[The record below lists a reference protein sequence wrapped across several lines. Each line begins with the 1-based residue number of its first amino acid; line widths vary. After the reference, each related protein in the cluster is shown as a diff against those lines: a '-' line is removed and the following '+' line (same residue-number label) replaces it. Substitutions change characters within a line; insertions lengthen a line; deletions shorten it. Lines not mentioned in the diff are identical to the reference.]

1 MPHKPLKYYI
11 LLFYY
16 LIYIDVSI
24 FLFFNSN
31 LQDKTDKKYFES
43 TVDTTYIKASQS
55 ARVTN
60 LDATSYIPLT
70 ASDFVTP
77 SGNFNAVINAFG
89 NISSFQLVTMSAQR
103 DSNYTNLIQFY
114 VGNVSGKKV
123 FVTPTSGTSFPSA
136 ISHINISQNVVQ
148 IVFFNELTAGID
160 YSVDM
165 LIIG

>member
-1 MPHKPLKYYI
+1 MNNYT
-11 LLFYY
+11 
-16 LIYIDVSI
+16 VSN
-24 FLFFNSN
+24 NSN
-31 LQDKTDKKYFES
+31 LQDKVDKTYFES
-43 TVDTTYIKASQS
+43 TGDITYIKASQS

-60 LDATSYIPLT
+60 LYSTSYIPLT

-77 SGNFNAVINAFG
+77 SGNLNAVINAFG
-89 NISSFQLVTMSAQR
+89 NISSFQFVTMSAQR

-114 VGNVSGKKV
+114 VANVGGKKV